1 MMQLPEIKM
10 GLRCLQRRR
19 DGRFSGSE
27 GPPKLLLA
35 LPGVADALADASRRQ
50 SHWLIQT
57 LSDVAF
63 HSACGSSHLY
73 SGSFLVALD

>member
-27 GPPKLLLA
+27 GPPKLLA
-35 LPGVADALADASRRQ
+35 LPGEADALADASRGQ